1 LVFGLAPAFQMARV
15 DVNRA
20 LKEGTSRGTTAA
32 AQGRLRSG
40 LVVAEVA
47 LSLLLLIG
55 AALMIQTFV
64 NLRRVAPGFDPRNVL
79 TFQISPSGPNYDT
92 TAKTSDFYRRAL
104 DRVKS
109 LPGVE
114 AAAVTSNLPLSAQFR
129 MPFAVE
135 GQPPRPES
143 VQLRLITPEYFRA
156 LRIPL
161 RRGRE
166 FAESDAA
173 GTGNVAVV
181 NEAFARQYILNADPL
196 NQQLQIGGGRRSLK
210 HVIVGVVGD
219 TKHFGLG
226 SAAPPMMYIPA
237 SQSPD
242 SLTLLMRR
250 YLSVKF
256 VVRTTAD
263 PLLAGEAVREQM
275 LALDP
280 TLPVTGLRTMEQVV
294 SSSVASERFNTTLL
308 GLFAAL
314 GLSLAAIG
322 IYGVMSYTVA
332 QRTPEIG
339 VRMAIGAQASDI
351 LKLLVIRQGLKLT
364 LLGAGLGLLGALG
377 LTRLMKSMLF
387 GVSATDPLTFGS
399 ITSLLT
405 VVALLACWIPARRA
419 TKVDPMIAL
428 RCE

>member
-1 LVFGLAPAFQMARV
+1 VSA
-15 DVNRA
+15 
-20 LKEGTSRGTTAA
+20 
-32 AQGRLRSG
+32 
-40 LVVAEVA
+40 
-47 LSLLLLIG
+47 
-55 AALMIQTFV
+55 
-64 NLRRVAPGFDPRNVL
+64 
-79 TFQISPSGPNYDT
+79 FQISPSGPNYDT

-104 DRVKS
+104 ERIKS

-161 RRGRE
+161 RQGRE
-166 FAESDAA
+166 FAETDAA

-181 NEAFARQYILNADPL
+181 
-196 NQQLQIGGGRRSLK
+196 
-210 HVIVGVVGD
+210 
-219 TKHFGLG
+219 
-226 SAAPPMMYIPA
+226 
-237 SQSPD
+237 
-242 SLTLLMRR
+242 
-250 YLSVKF
+250 
-256 VVRTTAD
+256 
-263 PLLAGEAVREQM
+263 
-275 LALDP
+275 
-280 TLPVTGLRTMEQVV
+280 
-294 SSSVASERFNTTLL
+294 SSSVASERFIMTLL

-314 GLSLAAIG
+314 GLSLAAVG

-351 LKLLVIRQGLKLT
+351 LKLLVIRQGLKLPLIGT
-364 LLGAGLGLLGALG
+364 GLGLLGALG
-377 LTRLMKSMLF
+377 LTRLMKSLLF
-387 GVSATDPLTFGS
+387 GVSVTDPLTFVS
-399 ITSLLT
+399 ISSLLT

-419 TKVDPMIAL
+419 TKVDPMIDL

>member
-1 LVFGLAPAFQMARV
+1 
-15 DVNRA
+15 
-20 LKEGTSRGTTAA
+20 
-32 AQGRLRSG
+32 
-40 LVVAEVA
+40 
-47 LSLLLLIG
+47 
-55 AALMIQTFV
+55 
-64 NLRRVAPGFDPRNVL
+64 
-79 TFQISPSGPNYDT
+79 
-92 TAKTSDFYRRAL
+92 
-104 DRVKS
+104 
-109 LPGVE
+109 
-114 AAAVTSNLPLSAQFR
+114 
-129 MPFAVE
+129 
-135 GQPPRPES
+135 
-143 VQLRLITPEYFRA
+143 LITPEYFRA